1 MTKALCPACVDA
13 AGNVLTGSYRAGCR
27 ECEARAVAHGP
38 AWFAAEKAN
47 RVSLA
52 DAPEI
57 YRHALHKVFGKD
69 LEHWHQRVMLWGK
82 RIKEA
87 RTIEGKA

>member
-1 MTKALCPACVDA
+1 MTKALCAACVDA

-38 AWFAAEKAN
+38 AWFAAEKVNPAGLKD
-47 RVSLA
+47 V
-52 DAPEI
+52 PEI
-57 YRHALHKVFGKD
+57 YRLALHKVFGTD
-69 LEHWHQRVMLWGK
+69 LEQWRQRVKHWAE

-87 RTIEGKA
+87 KAIKRNA